1 MSLRV
6 GTPEE
11 AGMSAARV
19 KRVARLV
26 EEWVNRGVARTLV
39 VAVARRGVV
48 VLHEAFGPLGPE
60 PDSPPV
66 SRDSRF
72 SLASIAKPITATA
85 ILGLVEDGLLGL
97 NRPVAEYIPEFV
109 GEGKDAVTVF
119 HLLTHTSG
127 LREDDVETHAAARI
141 EAASAFPPAQ
151 EPEPAEHPA
160 LAAYLRLRYDAPL
173 WKPPGVEMSYCDFH
187 FELLGEIARRVSGR
201 PLAAFAHERIFAP
214 LDMRDTSYGLPNAV
228 ASRAVRRAHDDV
240 RAIWAGS
247 PAFGAPEFARIPSA
261 SAGVFS
267 TALDLA
273 RFGQMFLDHGA
284 SGDARVLSP
293 ASVAQMT
300 RNQIPGVGAG
310 FGGEAYFPEASWG
323 LGWAIHG
330 DVRFPGSGSLHSP
343 AAFWHTGSGGACI
356 WVDPVYELVGSYLSV
371 EPHPLSELSH
381 VWPLDLFINAIT
393 AAVLD
398 G

>member
-1 MSLRV
+1 
-6 GTPEE
+6 
-11 AGMSAARV
+11 MSAARLR
-19 KRVARLV
+19 RVARLV
-26 EEWVNRGVARTLV
+26 EDWVNHGVARTLA

-66 SRDSRF
+66 SRESLYC
-72 SLASIAKPITATA
+72 LASIAKPITATA

-97 NRPVAEYIPEFV
+97 NRPVADYLPEFV
-109 GEGKDAVTVF
+109 GEGKDAVTIF

-127 LREDDVETHAAARI
+127 LREDDVEAHAASRS
-141 EAASAFPPAQ
+141 EVASVSPPAP
-151 EPEPAEHPA
+151 EGPHPPEPPEHTA

-173 WKPPGVEMSYCDFH
+173 WKPPGVEMSYCDFN
-187 FELLGEIARRVSGR
+187 FELLGEIVRRVSGQR
-201 PLAAFAHERIFAP
+201 LAAFAHERIFAP
-214 LDMRDTSYGLPNAV
+214 LGMRDTSYALPDAV
-228 ASRAVRRAHDDV
+228 ASRAVRRAPDDV
-240 RAIWAGS
+240 RALWTGS
-247 PAFGAPEFARIPSA
+247 SAFCTPEFARIPWA

-273 RFGQMFLDHGA
+273 RFGQMFLDPGV

-300 RNQIPGVGAG
+300 RNQIPGVGANI
-310 FGGEAYFPEASWG
+310 GEEQSFPEASWG

-330 DVRFPGSGSLHSP
+330 DVRFAGSGSLHSP
-343 AAFWHTGSGGACI
+343 AAFWHSGSGGAHI
-356 WVDPVYELVGSYLSV
+356 WVDPVYELVGSYLSI
-371 EPHPLSELSH
+371 EPHPLSEISH
-381 VWPLDLFINAIT
+381 VWPLDLFINAVT